1 MNFNFL
7 RNRFSG
13 MDDDT
18 SMPSRTGMLDPR
30 RNMYGQDQD
39 QPSIVPRPSSIET
52 ANTANA
58 PMSSTSAL
66 APEPESSPEMDMFE
80 AGVNVF
86 GGGSNTDEDGEG
98 DSGTDEEDET
108 ETGQV
113 AAGSNIYQPP
123 PPRGPS
129 TGGPSF
135 TDMFKMAS
143 EAEPGEAEKRYSDF
157 LSKGAPSREDYR
169 PGKLDRLSAILG
181 GASEGYQR
189 GAGAGIKTA
198 RDVLERPYEQ
208 GLRDYETKAK
218 TLAESARIEGATFGR
233 RASLAR
239 TAATQ
244 GAADRRIAEQQAL
257 HEELFKKWGAD
268 SAAKAASL
276 QGVNYTVDQN
286 TGNMIATYRK
296 PDGTWTSWVGP
307 KLGQTPSE
315 KQKAD
320 FDLWAKKEGIEQTNR
335 IAAARATSGF
345 TLDREKQMAE
355 INAGIQEARDN
366 KNKAAERQLIID
378 RAVVQMGAR
387 SAEEQ
392 EIHRKQINQM
402 IGIKDKY
409 GKAAEEYFVINED
422 GIPTALK
429 PGNPNDPVYQ
439 GIYEFLHPESKKK

>member
-1 MNFNFL
+1 
-7 RNRFSG
+7 

-18 SMPSRTGMLDPR
+18 STPSRTGMLDPR

-39 QPSIVPRPSSIET
+39 QPSIAPRPSILEA
-52 ANTANA
+52 ANTSNA
-58 PMSSTSAL
+58 PIMSSTSASV
-66 APEPESSPEMDMFE
+66 PEPESSPEMDMFE
-80 AGVNVF
+80 AGVNIF
-86 GGGSNTDEDGEG
+86 GGGSNEEDDEG
-98 DSGTDEEDET
+98 DSGTDEEET

-113 AAGSNIYQPP
+113 GASQNIYQPP
-123 PPRGPS
+123 PPRGS
-129 TGGPSF
+129 AGGGITF
-135 TDMFKMAS
+135 ADMFKMANQ
-143 EAEPGEAEKRYSDF
+143 AEPGEAEKRYSDF

-198 RDVLERPYEQ
+198 REVLERPYEQ

-218 TLAESARIEGATFGR
+218 TLGEAARIEGATFGR
-233 RASLAR
+233 RASLAK

-244 GAADRRIAEQQAL
+244 DAANRRIEEQRAL
-257 HEELFKKWGAD
+257 HEEMFKKWGAD

-286 TGNMIATYRK
+286 TGHIVATYRK

-320 FDLWAKKEGIEQTNR
+320 FDLWAKKEGIEQAGR
-335 IAAARATSGF
+335 KEMASVTSSF

-355 INAGIQEARDN
+355 INAGIDEARRN
-366 KNKAAERQLIID
+366 KDKAAERQLIID
-378 RAVVQMGAR
+378 RAVAQMGAR

-402 IGIKDKY
+402 IGIKDRY
-409 GKAAEEYFVINED
+409 GKAAEKYFVINDD
-422 GIPTALK
+422 GIPTALQ
-429 PGNPNDPVYQ
+429 PGDPNDPVYQ
-439 GIYEFLHPESKKK
+439 GIYEYLHPKSEKK